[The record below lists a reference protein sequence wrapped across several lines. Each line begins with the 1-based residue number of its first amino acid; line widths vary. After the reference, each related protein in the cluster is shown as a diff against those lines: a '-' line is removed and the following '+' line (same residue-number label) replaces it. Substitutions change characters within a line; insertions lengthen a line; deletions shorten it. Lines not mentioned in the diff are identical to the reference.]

1 MHELTYEEA
10 VSLFK
15 QWGFEVEPGPRT
27 DEVTLLLKTE
37 DGCTYSV
44 QERAMLTQMAAVTLA
59 VRWRSNRVMQENCLR
74 PYLC

>member
-1 MHELTYEEA
+1 MSDLTYEEA
-10 VSLFK
+10 VHLFE
-15 QWGFEVEPGPRT
+15 QWGFQVDPGPRPG
-27 DEVTLLLKTE
+27 EVTLLLKTE

-44 QERAMLTQMAAVTLA
+44 QQRAMLVQMAAVALA